1 MQPHGWSVV
10 PSKGINR
17 IVLGL
22 YWGYIGFILGLYW
35 VILGV
40 YWDYGKENGN
50 YCSILGLHWVYT
62 GIMVSGNYYLGFK
75 VYTGANFA
83 KVCHK
88 QTRQPIYK
96 TQITRISM
104 QAVAKGL

>member
-1 MQPHGWSVV
+1 MLAAHGMQPHGWSGV

-17 IVLGL
+17 IILGL
-22 YWGYIGFILGLYW
+22 YWVFIGFILGLYW
-35 VILGV
+35 
-40 YWDYGKENGN
+40 DHGKENGN
-50 YCSILGLHWVYT
+50 YSSILGLYWDN
-62 GIMVSGNYYLGFK
+62 GKWKLLFLGFK

-88 QTRQPIYK
+88 QTRQPISK

-104 QAVAKGL
+104 QDVAKGL